1 MAILT
6 SAATL
11 PLLSPPPWHRNP
23 SYLDEQAS
31 YTEGVI
37 DNGYGGGFALQEE
50 EITGDGAEVEFPFCP
65 QPLPVDI
72 HADEVQRLFLLE
84 DSLGIL

>member
-1 MAILT
+1 MT
-6 SAATL
+6 D
-11 PLLSPPPWHRNP
+11 N
-23 SYLDEQAS
+23 SY
-31 YTEGVI
+31 
-37 DNGYGGGFALQEE
+37 GGFALQEE
-50 EITGDGAEVEFPFCP
+50 EITGDSAEVEFPYCP